1 MVVDITDFQVITQN
15 AAVCHLCG
23 EFIESKHGHDFKWC
37 SCQNVAVDGGK
48 NYIRRAF
55 NDKCTFT
62 EMNEYRN
69 MTVEELKGTIARY
82 DNMATEY
89 NSSSFKDKAEFG
101 RELMEVWYGISSAD

>member
-1 MVVDITDFQVITQN
+1 MNPDITDFQVITQN

-37 SCQNVAVDGGK
+37 SCENVAVDGGK

-55 NDKCTFT
+55 NDKGTFT

-69 MTVEELKGTIARY
+69 MTVEELRGKISRY
-82 DNMATEY
+82 ADMATEY
-89 NSSSFKDKAEFG
+89 DSSHFRDMAEFG
-101 RELMEVWYGISSAD
+101 KELMEVWYGVAYA